1 VRNVGGMGETRN
13 AYTILVGIR
22 EGKRPVARPKRRWED
37 NIRLDLG
44 AVGW

>member
-22 EGKRPVARPKRRWED
+22 EGKRDSED
-37 NIRLDLG
+37 ICIDGKITLEWILG
-44 AVGW
+44 K